1 MTSSQKPSFARHLA
15 KTPETAP
22 ASSPAQP
29 QEALPSQLE
38 ILYPLTSG
46 SSPSAWIVDCPPD
59 LAQQLTLAEG
69 RYSLLPLPSD
79 DSKALEA
86 ADRLCS
92 LPAHP
97 GVLSLEAITAWGS
110 WHQLWLAPAE
120 AGSLESYC
128 QAKGKLPL
136 GQVATIAQ
144 GLTQALT
151 YLHSQ
156 ELSYR
161 SLGAAHLVFDIQG
174 RLQLLPPDQST
185 SKLSDHLRRRQE
197 GKDIAACAAILW
209 YCLTGQKPR
218 PRAVRAPLSLYL
230 PGVSESL
237 AVTLEEALDSSAQ
250 QPSLKEL
257 EALFALAQEPAPLEL
272 HLSAHPSVRDRLPA
286 CPAPH
291 ASVPVPGRLG
301 RRSQV
306 VGDLSHLQE
315 PAKKSWKKTQPF
327 KGLSLKLGSR
337 GQEAEK
343 VAFPAQGKL
352 PLLPLSAGLALLALG
367 TGAFWLLGPSQ
378 EEPGQA
384 LAESKDPALSI
395 SQLLEEPSSSPEEKA
410 PSSQKTQAEE
420 EKEGPQE
427 ISEQEAKALLEAQL
441 ADLIDQRSQALASG
455 QAKKLISYTTTGWPL
470 EEADRALLASSAA
483 QSLAQTSTRLVSL
496 DALQIKEQGQA
507 FADVTVEAEGYQPE
521 GGPAQLAAQGIYRQ
535 GHKLL
540 QKSRLE
546 LRLEGEN
553 YLIYSAQPLAL
564 TPSSSDETGSR
575 K

>member
-1 MTSSQKPSFARHLA
+1 MTSSQKPSSARHLA
-15 KTPETAP
+15 QTPETTP
-22 ASSPAQP
+22 ASSPTQP

-38 ILYPLTSG
+38 ILYPLTAG
-46 SSPSAWIVDCPPD
+46 SNPSAWMVDCPPD
-59 LAQQLTLAEG
+59 LAQELTLAEG
-69 RYSLLPLPSD
+69 RYSLLPLPSE

-86 ADRLCS
+86 ADRLCC

-136 GQVATIAQ
+136 AQVATIAQ

-161 SLGAAHLVFDIQG
+161 SLGPAHLVFDIQG

-230 PGVSESL
+230 PGVSEGM

-250 QPSLKEL
+250 QPSLKDL

-272 HLSAHPSVRDRLPA
+272 HLSAHPSVHDRLPA
-286 CPAPH
+286 CPAPQAPAP
-291 ASVPVPGRLG
+291 ASGRLG
-301 RRSQV
+301 RRPQV
-306 VGDLSHLQE
+306 AGALSHLQE
-315 PAKKSWKKTQPF
+315 PAKKKWKDAQAF
-327 KGLSLKLGSR
+327 KGLSFKLGSR
-337 GQEAEK
+337 GQGLEK
-343 VAFPAQGKL
+343 AASQGGKRL
-352 PLLPLSAGLALLALG
+352 PLLPLAAGLALLGLG
-367 TGAFWLLGPSQ
+367 AAAVSLLGSSQ
-378 EEPGQA
+378 DEPGQA
-384 LAESKDPALSI
+384 LAESRDPALPI
-395 SQLLEEPSSSPEEKA
+395 SQLVEEPSSSSDGQASTQGPVREEKR
-410 PSSQKTQAEE
+410 Q
-420 EKEGPQE
+420 EKEGSGAIGE
-427 ISEQEAKALLEAQL
+427 EEARDLIETQL
-441 ADLIDQRSQALASG
+441 ADLIAQRSQVLASG
-455 QAKKLISYTTTGWPL
+455 QSKNLTSYTVAGWPL
-470 EEADRALLASSAA
+470 EEADRALLASSSAS
-483 QSLAQTSTRLVSL
+483 SLAQTSTRLVSL
-496 DALQIKEQGQA
+496 DSVEVKGQGQA
-507 FADVTVEAEGYQPE
+507 LVEVTVEAEGYQPE
-521 GGPAQLAAQGIYRQ
+521 GSPQQLAAQGIYRQ
-535 GHKLL
+535 GDKLL

-546 LRLEGEN
+546 LRLEGED

-564 TPSSSDETGSR
+564 TP
-575 K
+575 